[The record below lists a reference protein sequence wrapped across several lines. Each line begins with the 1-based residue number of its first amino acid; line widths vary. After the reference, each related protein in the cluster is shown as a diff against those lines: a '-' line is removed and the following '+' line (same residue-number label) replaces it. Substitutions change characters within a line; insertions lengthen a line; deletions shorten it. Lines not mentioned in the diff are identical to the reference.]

1 MLIEF
6 DTGKRNK
13 TLAERGLDFSRA
25 DEVFAGPVLSW
36 ADERLDYGET
46 RWITFGRLD
55 MRFVVLVWTPRGEAR
70 RIISMRYANERE
82 IAKHAQSL
90 G

>member
-6 DTGKRNK
+6 DTDKRNK

-25 DEVFAGPVLSW
+25 DEVFAGPMLRW

-46 RWITFGRLD
+46 RWITFGLLD
-55 MRFVVLVWTPRGEAR
+55 TRCVVLVWTPRGAAC
-70 RIISMRYANERE
+70 RIISMSYANEGE
-82 IAKHAQSL
+82 IARHAQSL